1 MISAAEVSEKSR
13 QLKMLL
19 AKQKKEEIQRKGQ
32 LIKEIKAI
40 QSLRLATKNK
50 EFDPTETSGLGLL
63 CEMSLVE
70 VIYRSIWSPISK
82 YPLINNLRLP
92 V

>member
-1 MISAAEVSEKSR
+1 
-13 QLKMLL
+13 MLL

-70 VIYRSIWSPISK
+70 VIYRYI
-82 YPLINNLRLP
+82 
-92 V
+92 